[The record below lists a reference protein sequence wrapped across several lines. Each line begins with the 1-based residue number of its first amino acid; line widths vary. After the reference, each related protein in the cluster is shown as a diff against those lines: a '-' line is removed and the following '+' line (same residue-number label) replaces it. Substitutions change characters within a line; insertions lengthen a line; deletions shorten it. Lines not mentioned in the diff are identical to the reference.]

1 MNIPMK
7 RQSAKAGNQRGIAM
21 VELAIAIP
29 AMLMIML
36 LTVEVTRVM
45 YQYNTLTKVVRDG
58 SRAIAANLLRGS
70 ALTGLSNDDLQTAKQ
85 LIVSGKPQGGTA
97 LLTGLSTDDVSVDI
111 STLGSGGT
119 QRYYVQVSAS
129 YDYVPLFASIGG
141 NGFSPQ
147 SAYLDFTLTALSSM
161 RAQ

>member
-1 MNIPMK
+1 MH
-7 RQSAKAGNQRGIAM
+7 RQSATAGNQSGIAL

-29 AMLMIML
+29 AMLLIML
-36 LTVEVTRVM
+36 LTVEATRIM

-58 SRAIAANLLRGS
+58 SRAIASHLLRGS
-70 ALTGLSNDDLQTAKQ
+70 ALTGLSNDELQTAKQ

-97 LLTGLSTDDVSVDI
+97 LLTGLSADDI
-111 STLGSGGT
+111 SVEINTLGVGGT
-119 QRYYVQVSAS
+119 QRYYVQVSAE

-147 SAYLDFTLTALSSM
+147 STQLDFTLTALSSM
-161 RAQ
+161 RTK